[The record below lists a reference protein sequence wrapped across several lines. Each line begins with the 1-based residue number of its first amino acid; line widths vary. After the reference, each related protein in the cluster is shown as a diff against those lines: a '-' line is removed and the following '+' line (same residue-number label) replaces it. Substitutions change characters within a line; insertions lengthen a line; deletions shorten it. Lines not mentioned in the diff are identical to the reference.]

1 MYLVYTVVKS
11 ALAQQEVISLLP
23 HKEQFKDYYQTRT
36 KKDKDRID
44 SVFDS
49 CDVQRF

>member
-23 HKEQFKDYYQTRT
+23 HKQQFKDYYPTRQR
-36 KKDKDRID
+36 KDKEPINFFFD
-44 SVFDS
+44 SVDLN
-49 CDVQRF
+49 